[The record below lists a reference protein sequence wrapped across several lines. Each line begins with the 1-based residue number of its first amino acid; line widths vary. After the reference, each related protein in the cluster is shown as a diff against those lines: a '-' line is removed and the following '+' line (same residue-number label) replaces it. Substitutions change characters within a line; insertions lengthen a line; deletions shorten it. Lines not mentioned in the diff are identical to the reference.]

1 MGLCYFG
8 TGREAFYN
16 SRLAIVFRQ
25 SFHLFARIDVFSMTT
40 VSLEQIQ
47 SPADLRQLDQRD
59 LPELARQ
66 LREFVLQSVSKTGG
80 HLSSN
85 LGTVELTTAL
95 HYVFETPHDRI
106 VWDVGH
112 QSYPHK
118 ILTGRRDQ
126 MGSLRQQ
133 DGISGFPKRS
143 ESEYDDFGTA
153 HSSTSISAVLGMAV
167 ASRNAGIER
176 QHIAVIGDGAMTAG
190 MAFEAL
196 NNAGVTPDVNVL
208 VVLNDNDMS
217 ISPPVGALN
226 HYLARLMSG
235 RFYAAA
241 KNVGRTVLQHVPPVL
256 ELARKFEGH
265 AKGIL
270 SPATLF
276 EELGFNYVG
285 PIDGHDLDA
294 LVSTLSNLRDL
305 GGLQFLHVVT
315 RKGQGYKLAEADPVL
330 YHGPGKFDPSVG
342 LVTPTTKPRPTFTQ
356 IFGQWLCDMARQDQ
370 RLYGITPAMRE
381 GSGMVEF
388 EQQFPRRYFDVGI
401 AEQHAVTFAGGLACE
416 GQKPVVAIYS
426 TFLQRG
432 YDQLI
437 HDVALQ
443 NLDVTFALDR
453 AGIVGADGATH
464 AGNYDIAFLRC
475 IPNMVVATPSDE
487 NETRLLLTCCY
498 QHPGPSSVRYPR
510 GAGIGAEVD
519 QELHTVP
526 LGKANLRRQGKS
538 LAILAFGPVLHEAL
552 KAAEVLDAT
561 VVDMRFVKPMDEALL
576 QELAQSHQAFVTVE
590 EGCLMGGAGSA
601 VLEFVSREALVMP
614 VLQLGYPDE
623 FIDHGDQKKIA
634 QDLGLDAAGIE
645 RSIRERFS
653 SLLEA

>member
-1 MGLCYFG
+1 
-8 TGREAFYN
+8 
-16 SRLAIVFRQ
+16 
-25 SFHLFARIDVFSMTT
+25 MTT
-40 VSLEQIQ
+40 VSLEQIH

-118 ILTGRRDQ
+118 ILTGRREQ
-126 MGSLRQQ
+126 MAGLRQQ

-208 VVLNDNDMS
+208 VILNDNDMS

-241 KNVGRTVLQHVPPVL
+241 KNVGRAVLQHVPPVL
-256 ELARKFEGH
+256 DLARKFEGH

-270 SPATLF
+270 TPATLF

-342 LVTPTTKPRPTFTQ
+342 LVKPATKPRPTFTQ
-356 IFGQWLCDMARQDQ
+356 IFGQWLCDMARHDQ

-401 AEQHAVTFAGGLACE
+401 AEQHAVTFAAGLACE

-510 GAGIGAEVD
+510 GAGIGAPVS
-519 QELHTVP
+519 QELNTVP
-526 LGKANLRRQGKS
+526 LGKANLRRQGKN

-552 KAAEVLDAT
+552 KAAEALDAT

-601 VLEFVSREALVMP
+601 VLEFISREALVMP
-614 VLQLGYPDE
+614 VLQLAYPDE

-634 QDLGLDAAGIE
+634 QDLGLDAVGIE
-645 RSIRERFS
+645 CSIRARFS
-653 SLLEA
+653 SLFEE